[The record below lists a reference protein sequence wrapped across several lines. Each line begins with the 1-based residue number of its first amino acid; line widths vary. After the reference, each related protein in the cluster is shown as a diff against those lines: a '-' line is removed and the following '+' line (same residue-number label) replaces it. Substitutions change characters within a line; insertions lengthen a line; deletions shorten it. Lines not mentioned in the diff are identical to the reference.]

1 METHTM
7 QKNMFLNVAAVA
19 ALTLLG
25 GCGSSEEVKKE
36 VENDEMAAAAVQ
48 ENVQVADNA
57 APAEEIVP
65 ATDDATADAAPVAD
79 DAAATPAAEDVPVDA
94 DKA

>member
-7 QKNMFLNVAAVA
+7 QKNMFLNLAAVA

-25 GCGSSEEVKKE
+25 GCGSSEEAKKDAE
-36 VENDEMAAAAVQ
+36 GDDMAAAAVQ
-48 ENVQVADNA
+48 ENVQVAANE
-57 APAEEIVP
+57 APAEEVTP
-65 ATDDATADAAPVAD
+65 VDDATVVAD
-79 DAAATPAAEDVPVDA
+79 AATPAEEVAPEAEAAQA